1 MDLQKA
7 NTAYP
12 LYLLNGSSLAAAV
25 TEKPPVSAF
34 DITCRSQ
41 FPSTSL
47 CQQAK
52 SQGRAVS
59 VLLTFVRAGC
69 PTATEIKGQNAH

>member
-1 MDLQKA
+1 MGLQKV
-7 NTAYP
+7 NTAY
-12 LYLLNGSSLAAAV
+12 LWYLLNGSSLAAAV

-41 FPSTSL
+41 FPSTNL

-69 PTATEIKGQNAH
+69 PTAIEIKGQNAH